1 MKKGLL
7 WSGSLLM
14 AAVMFSACSNEEK
27 EPVQISGEGDAVKTS
42 FTFSVP
48 RASVKRSTSA
58 DAQADG
64 SFKGLTILGLY
75 PFTHLTDDYV
85 AESSTA
91 TGAVQLLGQ
100 KLGTSEGNAT
110 KTFTDVALP
119 TGDIA
124 FLFYGQEDVA
134 AGKVALSQ
142 STGAVYTPA
151 DITFSLNNILADATN
166 DDAFKT
172 LFEAIEGLNTV
183 LDAQIDAASDPLK
196 AELTALKT
204 DWHKFTSASNA
215 NLGLAFTFLTD
226 AVAALEEG
234 DAKTALSEQVTKMTN
249 ALDAGYPYGLPE
261 GTFALKEGAV
271 RLSGDEATGLDNII
285 AAAKARYMKPAALTY
300 YVNAYPVDYS
310 NTNAAALQWDKTAG
324 TINAVGSGI
333 SAARTQISP
342 STTKIALN
350 KTINYGV
357 GRLDVAPV
365 FIAAGGVMETAND
378 PDGKMTPV
386 SVNNN
391 SFELTGV
398 LVGNLPTKLNWELN
412 PVQDEEFGA
421 TVFDAEVEKSAVS
434 VFPQA
439 ASATYDKCSYIILPA
454 TTGLKALSKNATIA
468 LQFKNNGAQFYGKDG
483 IVPAGGTFY
492 IAGQLSQNGSSDVTE
507 DAIKK
512 DFYTTAKLRI
522 ITLKNATNTVPDI
535 VNPTLELSMYVDLEW
550 QEGVIFDQELGN

>member
-58 DAQADG
+58 NAQADG

-91 TGAVQLLGQ
+91 TGSVQLAAQTLGA
-100 KLGTSEGNAT
+100 TEGNAT

-124 FLFYGQEDVA
+124 FLFYGQDVTNTNS
-134 AGKVALSQ
+134 ALSKG
-142 STGAVYTPA
+142 TADVYTPA
-151 DITFSLNNILADATN
+151 DITFSLDNILADATN
-166 DDAFKT
+166 DAAFKT

-183 LDAQIDAASDPLK
+183 LDAQIEAAADPLK
-196 AELTALKT
+196 IELTALKT

-234 DAKTALSEQVTKMTN
+234 DAKTALSEQVTRMTN

-271 RLSGDEATGLDNII
+271 RLSGDEVTGLDNII

-324 TINAVGSGI
+324 TINATGSGI

-342 STTKIALN
+342 ATTKIALN

-365 FIAAGGVMETAND
+365 FIAAGGVMKGAND
-378 PDGKMTPV
+378 PEGNETTV
-386 SVNNN
+386 SVNSN

-412 PVQDEEFGA
+412 PVQNEEFGA
-421 TVFDAEVEKSAVS
+421 TVFDDEVEKSSVS
-434 VFPQA
+434 VF
-439 ASATYDKCSYIILPA
+439 ATKETAVYEKCSYVILPA

-522 ITLKNATNTVPDI
+522 VTLKNATNTVPDI

>member
-75 PFTHLTDDYV
+75 PFTNLTDDYV

-134 AGKVALSQ
+134 TTSNVALSQ

-166 DDAFKT
+166 DAAFKT

-183 LDAQIDAASDPLK
+183 LEAQIDAASDPLK

-204 DWHKFTSASNA
+204 DWHKFTSASNT

-234 DAKTALSEQVTKMTN
+234 DAKTALSEQVTKMTE
-249 ALDAGYPYGLPE
+249 ALAADYPYGLPE
-261 GTFALKEGAV
+261 GTFALKEGEV

-285 AAAKARYMKPAALTY
+285 ATAKARYMKPAALTY

-310 NTNAAALQWDKTAG
+310 STNAAALQWDKTAG
-324 TINAVGSGI
+324 TINAAGSGI

-342 STTKIALN
+342 ATTKIALN

-365 FIAAGGVMETAND
+365 FIATGGVMETAND

-398 LVGNLPTKLNWELN
+398 LVGNLPTTLDWELN
-412 PVQDEEFGA
+412 PSGEFGA
-421 TVFDAEVEKSAVS
+421 TVFDTEVEKSAVS
-434 VFPQA
+434 VFANA

-454 TTGLKALSKNATIA
+454 TTGLKALSKNVTIA

-483 IVPAGGTFY
+483 IIPAGGTFY
-492 IAGQLSQNGSSDVTE
+492 IAGQLSQNGAAAVE
-507 DAIKK
+507 KDAIEK

-522 ITLKNATNTVPDI
+522 VTLKNATNTVPDI

>member
-75 PFTHLTDDYV
+75 PFTNLTDDYV

-166 DDAFKT
+166 DAAFKT

-204 DWHKFTSASNA
+204 DWHKFTSASNT

-234 DAKTALSEQVTKMTN
+234 DAKTALSEQVTKMTE
-249 ALDAGYPYGLPE
+249 ALAADYPYGLPE
-261 GTFALKEGAV
+261 GTFALKEGEV

-285 AAAKARYMKPAALTY
+285 ATAKARYMKPAALTY

-310 NTNAAALQWDKTAG
+310 STNAAALQWDKIAG
-324 TINAVGSGI
+324 TINATGSGI
-333 SAARTQISP
+333 SADRTQISP
-342 STTKIALN
+342 ATTKIALN

-365 FIAAGGVMETAND
+365 FIATGGVMETAND

-398 LVGNLPTKLNWELN
+398 LVGNLPTTLDWELN
-412 PVQDEEFGA
+412 PSGEFGA
-421 TVFDAEVEKSAVS
+421 TVFDTEVEKSAVS
-434 VFPQA
+434 VFASA

-454 TTGLKALSKNATIA
+454 TTGLKALSKNVTIA

-483 IVPAGGTFY
+483 IIPAGGTFY
-492 IAGQLSQNGSSDVTE
+492 IAGQLSQNGAAAVE
-507 DAIKK
+507 KDAIEK

-522 ITLKNATNTVPDI
+522 VTLKNATNTVPDI

>member
-48 RASVKRSTSA
+48 RASVKRSSSA

-91 TGAVQLLGQ
+91 TGSVQLAGQTLGA
-100 KLGTSEGNAT
+100 TEGNAT

-119 TGDIA
+119 IGDIA
-124 FLFYGQEDVA
+124 FLFYGQDVTNTNS
-134 AGKVALSQ
+134 ALSKG
-142 STGAVYTPA
+142 TADVYTPA

-166 DDAFKT
+166 DAAFKT

-183 LDAQIDAASDPLK
+183 LDAQIDAAADPLK
-196 AELTALKT
+196 IELTALKT

-249 ALDAGYPYGLPE
+249 ALDASYPYGLPE

-271 RLSGDEATGLDNII
+271 RLSGDEVTGLDNII

-324 TINAVGSGI
+324 TINATGSGI

-365 FIAAGGVMETAND
+365 FIAAGGVMKGAND
-378 PDGKMTPV
+378 PEGNETTV
-386 SVNNN
+386 SVNSN

-421 TVFDAEVEKSAVS
+421 TVFDDEVEKSAVS
-434 VFPQA
+434 VF
-439 ASATYDKCSYIILPA
+439 ATKETAVYEKCSYVILPA

-522 ITLKNATNTVPDI
+522 VTLKNATNTVPDI

>member
-48 RASVKRSTSA
+48 RASVKRSASA
-58 DAQADG
+58 NAQADG

-91 TGAVQLLGQ
+91 TGSVQLAAQTLGA
-100 KLGTSEGNAT
+100 TEGNAT

-124 FLFYGQEDVA
+124 FLFYGQDVTNTNS
-134 AGKVALSQ
+134 ALSKG
-142 STGAVYTPA
+142 TADVYTPA

-166 DDAFKT
+166 DAAFKT

-183 LDAQIDAASDPLK
+183 LDAQIDVAADPLK
-196 AELTALKT
+196 IELTALKT

-271 RLSGDEATGLDNII
+271 RLSGDEVTGLDNII

-324 TINAVGSGI
+324 TINAAGSGI
-333 SAARTQISP
+333 NAARTQISP

-365 FIAAGGVMETAND
+365 FIAAGGVMKGAND
-378 PDGKMTPV
+378 PEGKETTV

-421 TVFDAEVEKSAVS
+421 TVFDDEVEKSPVS
-434 VFPQA
+434 VF
-439 ASATYDKCSYIILPA
+439 ATKETAVYEKCSYVILPA

-522 ITLKNATNTVPDI
+522 VTLKNATNTVPDI

>member
-14 AAVMFSACSNEEK
+14 TAVMFSACSNEDK
-27 EPVQISGEGDAVKTS
+27 EPAQISGEGDAVKTS

-58 DAQADG
+58 NAQADG

-91 TGAVQLLGQ
+91 TGAVQLIGQ
-100 KLGTSEGNAT
+100 NLGTTEGNAT

-142 STGAVYTPA
+142 SAGAVYTPA

-166 DDAFKT
+166 DVAFKT

-183 LDAQIDAASDPLK
+183 LDAQIGAAADPLK
-196 AELTALKT
+196 VELTALKT

-234 DAKTALSEQVTKMTN
+234 AAKTALSEQVTQMTS
-249 ALDAGYPYGLPE
+249 ALEAGYPYGLPE
-261 GTFALKEGAV
+261 GTFVLKEGEV
-271 RLSGDEATGLDNII
+271 RLSGDEVTGLDNII

-300 YVNAYPVDYS
+300 YANAYPVDYS
-310 NTNAAALQWDKTAG
+310 NTNAASLQWDKTAG
-324 TINAVGSGI
+324 TINAAGSGI
-333 SAARTQISP
+333 NAARTQISP
-342 STTKIALN
+342 ATTKIALN

-378 PDGKMTPV
+378 PDGNMTPV

-398 LVGNLPTKLNWELN
+398 LVGNLPTKLDWELN
-412 PVQDEEFGA
+412 PSGEFGA
-421 TVFDAEVEKSAVS
+421 TVFDTEVEKSAVS
-434 VFPQA
+434 VFANA

-454 TTGLKALSKNATIA
+454 TTGLKALGKNATIA
-468 LQFKNNGAQFYGKDG
+468 LQFKNKGAQFYGKDG

-492 IAGQLSQNGSSDVTE
+492 IAGQLSQNGTSDVME

-522 ITLKNATNTVPDI
+522 VTLKNATNTVPDI

>member
-14 AAVMFSACSNEEK
+14 TAVMFSACSNEDK
-27 EPVQISGEGDAVKTS
+27 EPAQISGEGDAVKTS

-58 DAQADG
+58 NAQADG

-91 TGAVQLLGQ
+91 TGAVQLIGQ
-100 KLGTSEGNAT
+100 NLGTTEGNAT

-142 STGAVYTPA
+142 SAGAVYTPA

-166 DDAFKT
+166 DVAFKT

-183 LDAQIDAASDPLK
+183 LDAQIGVAADPLK
-196 AELTALKT
+196 VELTALKT

-234 DAKTALSEQVTKMTN
+234 AAKTALSEQVTQMTS
-249 ALDAGYPYGLPE
+249 ALEAGYPYGLPE
-261 GTFALKEGAV
+261 GTFALKEGEV
-271 RLSGDEATGLDNII
+271 RLSGDEVTGLDNII

-300 YVNAYPVDYS
+300 YANAYPVDYS
-310 NTNAAALQWDKTAG
+310 NTNAASLQWDKTAG
-324 TINAVGSGI
+324 TINAAGSGI
-333 SAARTQISP
+333 NAARTQISP
-342 STTKIALN
+342 ATTKIALN

-378 PDGKMTPV
+378 PDGNMTPV

-398 LVGNLPTKLNWELN
+398 LVGNLPTKLDWELN
-412 PVQDEEFGA
+412 PSGEFGA
-421 TVFDAEVEKSAVS
+421 TVFDTEVEKSAVS
-434 VFPQA
+434 VFPNA

-454 TTGLKALSKNATIA
+454 TTGLKALGKNATIA
-468 LQFKNNGAQFYGKDG
+468 LQFKNKGAQFYGKDG

-492 IAGQLSQNGSSDVTE
+492 IAGQLSQNGTSDVME

-522 ITLKNATNTVPDI
+522 VTLKNATNTVPDI

>member
-75 PFTHLTDDYV
+75 PFTNLTDDYV

-100 KLGTSEGNAT
+100 ELGTSEGNAT

-166 DDAFKT
+166 DAAFKT

-204 DWHKFTSASNA
+204 DWHKFTSASNT

-234 DAKTALSEQVTKMTN
+234 DAKTALSEQVTKMTE
-249 ALDAGYPYGLPE
+249 ALAADYPYGLPE
-261 GTFALKEGAV
+261 GTFALKEGEV

-285 AAAKARYMKPAALTY
+285 ATAKARYMKPAALTY

-310 NTNAAALQWDKTAG
+310 STNAAALQWDKTAG
-324 TINAVGSGI
+324 TINAAGSGI

-342 STTKIALN
+342 ATTKIALN

-365 FIAAGGVMETAND
+365 FIATGGVMETATD

-398 LVGNLPTKLNWELN
+398 LVGNLPTTLDWELN
-412 PVQDEEFGA
+412 PSGEFGA
-421 TVFDAEVEKSAVS
+421 TVFDTEVEKSAVS
-434 VFPQA
+434 VFANA

-454 TTGLKALSKNATIA
+454 TTDLKALSKNVTIA

-483 IVPAGGTFY
+483 IIPAGGTFY
-492 IAGQLSQNGSSDVTE
+492 IAGQLSQNGAAAVE
-507 DAIKK
+507 KDAIEK

-522 ITLKNATNTVPDI
+522 VTLKNATNTVPDI

>member
-91 TGAVQLLGQ
+91 TGSVQLAGQTLGA
-100 KLGTSEGNAT
+100 TEDNAT

-124 FLFYGQEDVA
+124 FLFYGQDVTNTNS
-134 AGKVALSQ
+134 ALSKG
-142 STGAVYTPA
+142 TADVYTPA
-151 DITFSLNNILADATN
+151 DITFSLDNILADATN
-166 DDAFKT
+166 DAAFKT

-183 LDAQIDAASDPLK
+183 LDAQIDAAADPLK
-196 AELTALKT
+196 IELTALKT

-234 DAKTALSEQVTKMTN
+234 DAKTALSEQVAKMTS
-249 ALDAGYPYGLPE
+249 ALVTGYPYGLPE
-261 GTFALKEGAV
+261 GTFALKEGEV

-310 NTNAAALQWDKTAG
+310 NTNAAALQWNKTAG
-324 TINAVGSGI
+324 TINAAGSGI

-365 FIAAGGVMETAND
+365 FIAAGGVMKGAND
-378 PDGKMTPV
+378 PEGNETTV
-386 SVNNN
+386 SVNSN

-412 PVQDEEFGA
+412 PVQNEEFGA
-421 TVFDAEVEKSAVS
+421 TVFDDEVEKSSVS
-434 VFPQA
+434 VF
-439 ASATYDKCSYIILPA
+439 ATKETAVYEKCSYVILPA

-522 ITLKNATNTVPDI
+522 VTLKNATNTVPDI

>member
-14 AAVMFSACSNEEK
+14 AAVMFSACSNEDK

-48 RASVKRSTSA
+48 RASVKRSASA
-58 DAQADG
+58 NAQADG

-75 PFTHLTDDYV
+75 PFTHLTADYV

-91 TGAVQLLGQ
+91 TGSVQLAAQTLGA
-100 KLGTSEGNAT
+100 TEGNAT

-124 FLFYGQEDVA
+124 FLFYGQDVTNTNS
-134 AGKVALSQ
+134 ALSKG
-142 STGAVYTPA
+142 TADVYTPA
-151 DITFSLNNILADATN
+151 DITFSLDNILADATN
-166 DDAFKT
+166 DAAFKT

-183 LDAQIDAASDPLK
+183 LDAQIDAAADPLK
-196 AELTALKT
+196 IELTALKT

-215 NLGLAFTFLTD
+215 NLGVAFTFLTD

-234 DAKTALSEQVTKMTN
+234 DAKTALGEQVTKMTD

-271 RLSGDEATGLDNII
+271 RLSGEEVTGLDNII

-324 TINAVGSGI
+324 TINAAGSGI
-333 SAARTQISP
+333 NAARTQISP

-365 FIAAGGVMETAND
+365 FIAAGGVMKGAND
-378 PDGKMTPV
+378 PEGRETTV

-412 PVQDEEFGA
+412 PVQGEDFGA
-421 TVFDAEVEKSAVS
+421 TVFDAEVEKSPVS
-434 VFPQA
+434 VF
-439 ASATYDKCSYIILPA
+439 ATKETAVYEKCSYVILPA
-454 TTGLKALSKNATIA
+454 TTGLKALDKNATIA

-492 IAGQLSQNGSSDVTE
+492 IAGQLSQNGSSDVME

-522 ITLKNATNTVPDI
+522 VTLKNATNTVPDI

>member
-14 AAVMFSACSNEEK
+14 AAVMFSACSNEDK
-27 EPVQISGEGDAVKTS
+27 EPAQISGEGDAVKTS

-91 TGAVQLLGQ
+91 TGSVQLAAQTLGA
-100 KLGTSEGNAT
+100 TEGNAT

-124 FLFYGQEDVA
+124 FLFYGQDVTNTNS
-134 AGKVALSQ
+134 ALSKG
-142 STGAVYTPA
+142 TADVYTPA
-151 DITFSLNNILADATN
+151 DITFSLDNILADATN
-166 DDAFKT
+166 DAAFKT

-183 LDAQIDAASDPLK
+183 LDAQIDVAADPLK
-196 AELTALKT
+196 IELTALKT

-226 AVAALEEG
+226 AVAVLEEG
-234 DAKTALSEQVTKMTN
+234 DAKTALGEQVTKMTD

-271 RLSGDEATGLDNII
+271 RLSGDEVTGLDNII

-324 TINAVGSGI
+324 TINAAGSGI
-333 SAARTQISP
+333 NAARTQISP

-365 FIAAGGVMETAND
+365 FIAAGGVMKGAND
-378 PDGKMTPV
+378 PEGKETTV

-421 TVFDAEVEKSAVS
+421 TVFDDEVEKSPVS
-434 VFPQA
+434 VF
-439 ASATYDKCSYIILPA
+439 ATKETAVYEKCSYVILPA

-522 ITLKNATNTVPDI
+522 VTLKNATNTVPDI

>member
-14 AAVMFSACSNEEK
+14 TAVMFSACSNEDK
-27 EPVQISGEGDAVKTS
+27 EPAQISGEGDAVKTS

-58 DAQADG
+58 NAQADG

-91 TGAVQLLGQ
+91 TGAVQLIGQ
-100 KLGTSEGNAT
+100 NLGTTEGNAT

-142 STGAVYTPA
+142 SAGAVYTPA

-166 DDAFKT
+166 DVAFKT

-183 LDAQIDAASDPLK
+183 LDAQIGAAADPLK
-196 AELTALKT
+196 VELTALKT

-234 DAKTALSEQVTKMTN
+234 AAKTALSEQVTQMTS
-249 ALDAGYPYGLPE
+249 ALEAGYPYGLPE
-261 GTFALKEGAV
+261 GTFVLKEGEV
-271 RLSGDEATGLDNII
+271 RLSGDEVTGLDNII

-300 YVNAYPVDYS
+300 YANAYPVDYS
-310 NTNAAALQWDKTAG
+310 NTNAASLQWDKTAG
-324 TINAVGSGI
+324 TINAAGSGI
-333 SAARTQISP
+333 NAARTQISP
-342 STTKIALN
+342 ATTKIALN

-378 PDGKMTPV
+378 PDGNMTLV

-398 LVGNLPTKLNWELN
+398 LVGNLPTKLDWELN
-412 PVQDEEFGA
+412 PSGEFGA
-421 TVFDAEVEKSAVS
+421 TVFDTEVEKSAVS
-434 VFPQA
+434 VFANA

-454 TTGLKALSKNATIA
+454 TTGLKALGKNATIA
-468 LQFKNNGAQFYGKDG
+468 LQFKNKGAQFYGKDG

-492 IAGQLSQNGSSDVTE
+492 IAGQLSQNGTSDVME

-522 ITLKNATNTVPDI
+522 VTLKNATNTVPDI

>member
-14 AAVMFSACSNEEK
+14 TAVMFSACSNEDK
-27 EPVQISGEGDAVKTS
+27 EPAQISGEGDAVKTS

-91 TGAVQLLGQ
+91 TGAVQLIGQ
-100 KLGTSEGNAT
+100 NLGTTEGNAT
-110 KTFTDVALP
+110 KTFMDVALP

-142 STGAVYTPA
+142 SAGAVYTPA

-166 DDAFKT
+166 DVAFKT

-183 LDAQIDAASDPLK
+183 LDAQIGAAADPLK
-196 AELTALKT
+196 VELTALKT

-234 DAKTALSEQVTKMTN
+234 AAKTALSEQVTQMTS
-249 ALDAGYPYGLPE
+249 ALEAGYPYGLPE
-261 GTFALKEGAV
+261 GTFVLKEGEV
-271 RLSGDEATGLDNII
+271 RLSGDEVTGLDNII

-300 YVNAYPVDYS
+300 YANAYPVDYS
-310 NTNAAALQWDKTAG
+310 NTNAASLQWDKTAG
-324 TINAVGSGI
+324 TINAAGSGI
-333 SAARTQISP
+333 NAARTQISP
-342 STTKIALN
+342 ATTKIALN

-378 PDGKMTPV
+378 PDGNMTPV

-398 LVGNLPTKLNWELN
+398 LVGNLPTKLDWELN
-412 PVQDEEFGA
+412 PSGEFGA
-421 TVFDAEVEKSAVS
+421 TVFDTEVEKSAVS
-434 VFPQA
+434 VFANA

-454 TTGLKALSKNATIA
+454 TTGLKALGKNATIA
-468 LQFKNNGAQFYGKDG
+468 LQFKNKGAQFYGKDG

-492 IAGQLSQNGSSDVTE
+492 IAGQLSQNGTSDVME

-522 ITLKNATNTVPDI
+522 VTLKNATNTVPDI

>member
-14 AAVMFSACSNEEK
+14 TAVMFSACSNEDK
-27 EPVQISGEGDAVKTS
+27 EPAQISGEGDAVKTS

-91 TGAVQLLGQ
+91 TGAVQLIGQ
-100 KLGTSEGNAT
+100 NLGTTEGNAT

-142 STGAVYTPA
+142 SAGAVYTPA

-166 DDAFKT
+166 DVAFKT

-183 LDAQIDAASDPLK
+183 LDAQIGAAADPLK
-196 AELTALKT
+196 VELTALKT

-234 DAKTALSEQVTKMTN
+234 AAKTALSEQVTQMTS
-249 ALDAGYPYGLPE
+249 ALEAGYPYGLPE
-261 GTFALKEGAV
+261 GTFVLKEGEV
-271 RLSGDEATGLDNII
+271 RLSGDEVTGLDNII

-300 YVNAYPVDYS
+300 YANAYPVDYS
-310 NTNAAALQWDKTAG
+310 NTNAASLQWDKTAG
-324 TINAVGSGI
+324 TINAAGSGI
-333 SAARTQISP
+333 NAARTQISP
-342 STTKIALN
+342 ATTKIALN

-378 PDGKMTPV
+378 PDGNMTPV

-398 LVGNLPTKLNWELN
+398 LVGNLPTKLDWELN
-412 PVQDEEFGA
+412 PSGEFGA
-421 TVFDAEVEKSAVS
+421 TVFDTEVEKSAVS
-434 VFPQA
+434 VFANA

-454 TTGLKALSKNATIA
+454 TTGLKALGKNATIA
-468 LQFKNNGAQFYGKDG
+468 LQFKNKGAQFYGKDG

-492 IAGQLSQNGSSDVTE
+492 IAGQLSQNGTSDVME

-522 ITLKNATNTVPDI
+522 VTLKNATNTVPDI

>member
-75 PFTHLTDDYV
+75 PFTNLTDDYV

-166 DDAFKT
+166 DAAFKT

-196 AELTALKT
+196 VELTALKT
-204 DWHKFTSASNA
+204 DWHKFTSASNT

-234 DAKTALSEQVTKMTN
+234 DAKTALSEQVTKMTE
-249 ALDAGYPYGLPE
+249 ALAADYPYGLPE
-261 GTFALKEGAV
+261 GTFALKEGEV

-285 AAAKARYMKPAALTY
+285 ATAKARYMKPAALTY

-310 NTNAAALQWDKTAG
+310 STNAAALQWDKTAG
-324 TINAVGSGI
+324 TINATGSGI

-342 STTKIALN
+342 ATTKIALN
-350 KTINYGV
+350 KTINNGV

-365 FIAAGGVMETAND
+365 FIATGGVMETAND

-398 LVGNLPTKLNWELN
+398 LVGNLPTTLDWELN
-412 PVQDEEFGA
+412 PSGEFGA
-421 TVFDAEVEKSAVS
+421 TVFDTEVEKSAVS
-434 VFPQA
+434 VFASA

-454 TTGLKALSKNATIA
+454 TTGLKALSKNVTIA

-483 IVPAGGTFY
+483 IIPAGGTFY
-492 IAGQLSQNGSSDVTE
+492 IAGLLSQNGAAAVE
-507 DAIKK
+507 KDAIEK

-522 ITLKNATNTVPDI
+522 VTLKNATNTVPDI

>member
-48 RASVKRSTSA
+48 RASVKRSASVN
-58 DAQADG
+58 AQADG

-91 TGAVQLLGQ
+91 TGSVQLAAQTLGA
-100 KLGTSEGNAT
+100 TEGNAT

-124 FLFYGQEDVA
+124 FLFYGQDVTNTNS
-134 AGKVALSQ
+134 ALSKG
-142 STGAVYTPA
+142 TADVYTPA

-166 DDAFKT
+166 DAAFKT

-183 LDAQIDAASDPLK
+183 LDAQIDVAADPLK
-196 AELTALKT
+196 IELTALKT

-234 DAKTALSEQVTKMTN
+234 DAKIALSEQVTKMTN

-261 GTFALKEGAV
+261 GTFVLKEGAV
-271 RLSGDEATGLDNII
+271 RLSGDEVTGLDNII

-324 TINAVGSGI
+324 TINAAGSGI
-333 SAARTQISP
+333 NAARTQISP

-365 FIAAGGVMETAND
+365 FIAAGGVMKGAND
-378 PDGKMTPV
+378 PEGKETTV

-421 TVFDAEVEKSAVS
+421 TVFDDEVEKSPVS
-434 VFPQA
+434 VF
-439 ASATYDKCSYIILPA
+439 ATKETAVYEKCSYVILPA

-522 ITLKNATNTVPDI
+522 VTLKNATNTVPDI

>member
-14 AAVMFSACSNEEK
+14 TAVMFSACSNEDK
-27 EPVQISGEGDAVKTS
+27 EPAQISGEGDAVKTS

-58 DAQADG
+58 NAQADG

-91 TGAVQLLGQ
+91 TGAVQLIGQ
-100 KLGTSEGNAT
+100 NLGTTEGNAT

-142 STGAVYTPA
+142 SAGAVYTPA

-166 DDAFKT
+166 DVAFKT

-183 LDAQIDAASDPLK
+183 LDAQIGAAADPLK
-196 AELTALKT
+196 VELTALKT

-234 DAKTALSEQVTKMTN
+234 AAKTALSEQVTQMTS
-249 ALDAGYPYGLPE
+249 ALEAGYPYGLPE
-261 GTFALKEGAV
+261 GTFVLKEGEV
-271 RLSGDEATGLDNII
+271 RLSGDEVTGLDNII

-300 YVNAYPVDYS
+300 YANAYPVDYS
-310 NTNAAALQWDKTAG
+310 NTNAASLQWDKTAG
-324 TINAVGSGI
+324 TINAAGSGI
-333 SAARTQISP
+333 NAARTQISP

-378 PDGKMTPV
+378 PDGNMTPV

-398 LVGNLPTKLNWELN
+398 LVGNLPTKLDWELN
-412 PVQDEEFGA
+412 PSGEFGA
-421 TVFDAEVEKSAVS
+421 TVFDTEVEKSAVS
-434 VFPQA
+434 VFPNA

-454 TTGLKALSKNATIA
+454 TTGLKALGKNATIA
-468 LQFKNNGAQFYGKDG
+468 LQFKNKGAQFYGKDG

-492 IAGQLSQNGSSDVTE
+492 IAGQLSQNGTSDVME

-522 ITLKNATNTVPDI
+522 VTLKNATNTVPDI

>member
-14 AAVMFSACSNEEK
+14 TAVMFSACSNEDK
-27 EPVQISGEGDAVKTS
+27 EPAQISGEGDAVKTS

-58 DAQADG
+58 NAQADG

-91 TGAVQLLGQ
+91 TGAVQLIGQ
-100 KLGTSEGNAT
+100 NLGTTEGNAT

-142 STGAVYTPA
+142 SAGAVYTPA

-166 DDAFKT
+166 DVAFKT

-183 LDAQIDAASDPLK
+183 LDAQIGAAADPLK
-196 AELTALKT
+196 VELTALKT

-234 DAKTALSEQVTKMTN
+234 AAKTALSEQVTQMTS
-249 ALDAGYPYGLPE
+249 ALEAGYPYGLPE
-261 GTFALKEGAV
+261 GTFVLKEGEV
-271 RLSGDEATGLDNII
+271 RLSGDDVTGLDNII

-300 YVNAYPVDYS
+300 YANAYPVDYS
-310 NTNAAALQWDKTAG
+310 NTNAASLQWDKTAG
-324 TINAVGSGI
+324 TINAAGSGI
-333 SAARTQISP
+333 NAARTQISP
-342 STTKIALN
+342 ATTKIALN

-378 PDGKMTPV
+378 PDGNMTPV

-398 LVGNLPTKLNWELN
+398 LVGNLPTKLDWELN
-412 PVQDEEFGA
+412 PSGEFGA
-421 TVFDAEVEKSAVS
+421 TVFDTEVEKSAVS
-434 VFPQA
+434 VFANA

-454 TTGLKALSKNATIA
+454 TTGLKALGKNATIA
-468 LQFKNNGAQFYGKDG
+468 LQFKNKGAQFYGKDG

-492 IAGQLSQNGSSDVTE
+492 IAGQLSQNGTSDVME

-522 ITLKNATNTVPDI
+522 VTLKNATNTVPDI

>member
-75 PFTHLTDDYV
+75 PFTNLTDDYV

-166 DDAFKT
+166 DAAFKT
-172 LFEAIEGLNTV
+172 LFGAIEGLNTV

-196 AELTALKT
+196 AELMALKT
-204 DWHKFTSASNA
+204 DWHKFTSASNT

-234 DAKTALSEQVTKMTN
+234 DVKTALSEQVTKMTG
-249 ALDAGYPYGLPE
+249 ALAADYPYGLPE
-261 GTFALKEGAV
+261 GTFALKEGEV

-285 AAAKARYMKPAALTY
+285 ATAKARYMKPAALTY

-324 TINAVGSGI
+324 TINAAGSGI
-333 SAARTQISP
+333 SADRTQISP
-342 STTKIALN
+342 ATTKIALN

-365 FIAAGGVMETAND
+365 FIATGGVMETAND

-398 LVGNLPTKLNWELN
+398 LVGNLPTTLDWELN
-412 PVQDEEFGA
+412 PSGKFGA
-421 TVFDAEVEKSAVS
+421 TVFDTEVEKSAVS
-434 VFPQA
+434 VFANA

-454 TTGLKALSKNATIA
+454 TTGLKALSKNVTIA

-483 IVPAGGTFY
+483 IIPAGGTFY
-492 IAGQLSQNGSSDVTE
+492 IAGQLSQNGAAAVE
-507 DAIKK
+507 KDAIEK

-522 ITLKNATNTVPDI
+522 VTLKNATNTVPDI

>member
-14 AAVMFSACSNEEK
+14 TAVMFSACSNEDK
-27 EPVQISGEGDAVKTS
+27 EPAQISGEGDAVKTS

-58 DAQADG
+58 NAQADG

-75 PFTHLTDDYV
+75 PFTHLTGDYV

-91 TGAVQLLGQ
+91 TGAVQLIGQ
-100 KLGTSEGNAT
+100 NLGTTEGNAT

-142 STGAVYTPA
+142 SAGAVYTPA

-166 DDAFKT
+166 DVAFKT

-183 LDAQIDAASDPLK
+183 LDAQIGAAADPLK
-196 AELTALKT
+196 VELTALKT

-234 DAKTALSEQVTKMTN
+234 DAKTALSEQVTQMTS
-249 ALDAGYPYGLPE
+249 ALEAGYPYGLPE
-261 GTFALKEGAV
+261 GTFVLKEGKV
-271 RLSGDEATGLDNII
+271 RLSGDEVTGLDNII

-300 YVNAYPVDYS
+300 YANAYPVDYS
-310 NTNAAALQWDKTAG
+310 NTNAASLQWDKTAG
-324 TINAVGSGI
+324 TINAAGSGI
-333 SAARTQISP
+333 NAARTQISP

-378 PDGKMTPV
+378 PDGNMTPV

-398 LVGNLPTKLNWELN
+398 LVGNLPTTLDWELN
-412 PVQDEEFGA
+412 PSGEFGA
-421 TVFDAEVEKSAVS
+421 TVFDTEVEKSAVS
-434 VFPQA
+434 VFANA

-454 TTGLKALSKNATIA
+454 TTGLKALGKNATIA
-468 LQFKNNGAQFYGKDG
+468 LQFKNKGAQFYGKDG

-492 IAGQLSQNGSSDVTE
+492 IAGQLSQNGTSDVME

-522 ITLKNATNTVPDI
+522 VTLKNATNTVPDI

>member
-14 AAVMFSACSNEEK
+14 TAVMFSACSNEDK
-27 EPVQISGEGDAVKTS
+27 EPAQISGEGDAVKTS

-58 DAQADG
+58 NAQADG

-91 TGAVQLLGQ
+91 TGAVQLIGQ
-100 KLGTSEGNAT
+100 NLGTTEGNAT

-142 STGAVYTPA
+142 SAGAVYTPA

-166 DDAFKT
+166 DFAFKT

-183 LDAQIDAASDPLK
+183 LDAQIGAAADPLK
-196 AELTALKT
+196 VELTALKT

-234 DAKTALSEQVTKMTN
+234 AAKTALSEQVTQMTS
-249 ALDAGYPYGLPE
+249 ALEAGYPYGLPE
-261 GTFALKEGAV
+261 GTFVLKEGEV
-271 RLSGDEATGLDNII
+271 RLSGDEVTGLDNII

-300 YVNAYPVDYS
+300 YANAYPVDYS
-310 NTNAAALQWDKTAG
+310 NTNAASLQWDKTAG
-324 TINAVGSGI
+324 TINAAGSGI
-333 SAARTQISP
+333 NAARTQISP

-378 PDGKMTPV
+378 PDGNMTPV

-398 LVGNLPTKLNWELN
+398 LVGNLPTKLDWELN
-412 PVQDEEFGA
+412 PSGEFGA
-421 TVFDAEVEKSAVS
+421 TVFDTEVEKSAVS
-434 VFPQA
+434 VFPNA

-454 TTGLKALSKNATIA
+454 TTGLKALGKNATIA
-468 LQFKNNGAQFYGKDG
+468 LQFKNKGAQFYGKDG

-492 IAGQLSQNGSSDVTE
+492 IAGQLSQNGTSDVME

-522 ITLKNATNTVPDI
+522 VTLKNATNTVPDI

>member
-58 DAQADG
+58 HAQADG

-91 TGAVQLLGQ
+91 TGSVQLAGQTLGA
-100 KLGTSEGNAT
+100 TEGNAT

-124 FLFYGQEDVA
+124 FLFYGQDVTNTNS
-134 AGKVALSQ
+134 ALSKG
-142 STGAVYTPA
+142 TADVYTPA
-151 DITFSLNNILADATN
+151 DITFSLDNILADATN
-166 DDAFKT
+166 DAAFKT

-183 LDAQIDAASDPLK
+183 LDAQIDAAADPLK
-196 AELTALKT
+196 IELTALKT

-234 DAKTALSEQVTKMTN
+234 DAKTALSEQVAKMTN

-271 RLSGDEATGLDNII
+271 RLSGDEVTGLDNII

-324 TINAVGSGI
+324 AINATGSGI
-333 SAARTQISP
+333 SVARTQISP

-365 FIAAGGVMETAND
+365 FIAAGGVMKGAND
-378 PDGKMTPV
+378 PEGNETTV
-386 SVNNN
+386 SVNSN

-412 PVQDEEFGA
+412 PVQNEEFGA
-421 TVFDAEVEKSAVS
+421 TVFDAEVEKSSVS
-434 VFPQA
+434 VF
-439 ASATYDKCSYIILPA
+439 ATKETAVYEKCSYVILPA

-522 ITLKNATNTVPDI
+522 VTLKNATNTVPDI

>member
-48 RASVKRSTSA
+48 RASVKRSASA
-58 DAQADG
+58 NAQADG

-91 TGAVQLLGQ
+91 TGSVQLAAQTLGA
-100 KLGTSEGNAT
+100 TEGNAT

-124 FLFYGQEDVA
+124 FLFYGQDVTNTNS
-134 AGKVALSQ
+134 ALSKG
-142 STGAVYTPA
+142 TADVYTPA
-151 DITFSLNNILADATN
+151 DITFSLDNILADATN
-166 DDAFKT
+166 DAAFKT

-183 LDAQIDAASDPLK
+183 LDAQIDAAADPLK
-196 AELTALKT
+196 IELTALKT

-271 RLSGDEATGLDNII
+271 RLSGDEVTGLDNII

-324 TINAVGSGI
+324 TINATSSGI

-342 STTKIALN
+342 ATTKIALN

-365 FIAAGGVMETAND
+365 FIAAGGVMKGAND
-378 PDGKMTPV
+378 PEGNETTV
-386 SVNNN
+386 SVNSN

-421 TVFDAEVEKSAVS
+421 TVFDDEVEKSAVS
-434 VFPQA
+434 VF
-439 ASATYDKCSYIILPA
+439 ATKETAVYEKCSYVILPA

-522 ITLKNATNTVPDI
+522 VTLKNATNTVPDI

>member
-48 RASVKRSTSA
+48 RASVKRSASA
-58 DAQADG
+58 NAQADG

-91 TGAVQLLGQ
+91 TGSVQLAAQTLGA
-100 KLGTSEGNAT
+100 TEGNAT

-124 FLFYGQEDVA
+124 FLFYGQDVTNTNS
-134 AGKVALSQ
+134 ALSKG
-142 STGAVYTPA
+142 TADVYTPA
-151 DITFSLNNILADATN
+151 DITFSLDNILADATN
-166 DDAFKT
+166 DAAFKT

-183 LDAQIDAASDPLK
+183 LDAQIDAAADPLK
-196 AELTALKT
+196 IELTALKT

-271 RLSGDEATGLDNII
+271 RLSGDEVTGLDNII

-324 TINAVGSGI
+324 TINAAGSGI
-333 SAARTQISP
+333 NAARTQISP

-365 FIAAGGVMETAND
+365 FIAAGGVMKGAND
-378 PDGKMTPV
+378 PEGKETTV

-412 PVQDEEFGA
+412 PAQDEEFGA
-421 TVFDAEVEKSAVS
+421 TVFDAEVEKSPVS
-434 VFPQA
+434 VF
-439 ASATYDKCSYIILPA
+439 ATKETAVYEKCSYVILPA

-522 ITLKNATNTVPDI
+522 VTLKNATNTVPDI

>member
-48 RASVKRSTSA
+48 RASVKRSASA
-58 DAQADG
+58 NAQADG

-91 TGAVQLLGQ
+91 TGSVQLAAQTLGA
-100 KLGTSEGNAT
+100 TEGNAT

-124 FLFYGQEDVA
+124 FLFYGQDVTNTNS
-134 AGKVALSQ
+134 ALSKG
-142 STGAVYTPA
+142 TADVYTPA
-151 DITFSLNNILADATN
+151 DITFSLDNILADATN
-166 DDAFKT
+166 DAAFKT

-183 LDAQIDAASDPLK
+183 LDAQIDAAADPLK
-196 AELTALKT
+196 IELTALKT

-271 RLSGDEATGLDNII
+271 RLSGDEVTGLDNII

-324 TINAVGSGI
+324 TINAAGSGI
-333 SAARTQISP
+333 NAARTQISP

-365 FIAAGGVMETAND
+365 FIAAGGVMKGAND
-378 PDGKMTPV
+378 PEGKETTV

-421 TVFDAEVEKSAVS
+421 TVFDDEVEKSPVS
-434 VFPQA
+434 VF
-439 ASATYDKCSYIILPA
+439 ATKETAVYEKCSYVILPA

-522 ITLKNATNTVPDI
+522 VTLKNATNTVPDI

>member
-14 AAVMFSACSNEEK
+14 TAVMFSACSNEDK
-27 EPVQISGEGDAVKTS
+27 EPAQISGEGDAVKTS

-58 DAQADG
+58 NAQADG

-91 TGAVQLLGQ
+91 TGAVQLIGQ
-100 KLGTSEGNAT
+100 NLGTTEGNAT

-142 STGAVYTPA
+142 SAGAVYTPA

-166 DDAFKT
+166 DVAFKT

-183 LDAQIDAASDPLK
+183 LDAQIGAAADPLK
-196 AELTALKT
+196 VELTALKT

-234 DAKTALSEQVTKMTN
+234 DAKTALSEQVTQMTS
-249 ALDAGYPYGLPE
+249 ALEAGYPYGLPE
-261 GTFALKEGAV
+261 GTFVLKEGEV
-271 RLSGDEATGLDNII
+271 RLSGDEVTGLDNII

-300 YVNAYPVDYS
+300 YANAYPVDYS
-310 NTNAAALQWDKTAG
+310 NTNAASLQWDKTAG
-324 TINAVGSGI
+324 TINAAGSGI
-333 SAARTQISP
+333 NAARTQISP
-342 STTKIALN
+342 ATTKIALN

-378 PDGKMTPV
+378 PDGNMTPV

-398 LVGNLPTKLNWELN
+398 LVGNLPTKLDWELN
-412 PVQDEEFGA
+412 PSGEFGA
-421 TVFDAEVEKSAVS
+421 TVFDTEVEKSAVS
-434 VFPQA
+434 VFANA

-454 TTGLKALSKNATIA
+454 TTGLKALDKNATIA
-468 LQFKNNGAQFYGKDG
+468 LQFKNKGAQFYGKDG

-492 IAGQLSQNGSSDVTE
+492 IAGQLSQNGTSDVME

-522 ITLKNATNTVPDI
+522 VTLKNATNTVPDI

>member
-48 RASVKRSTSA
+48 RASVKRSASA
-58 DAQADG
+58 NAQADG

-91 TGAVQLLGQ
+91 TGSVQLAAQTLGA
-100 KLGTSEGNAT
+100 TEGNAT

-124 FLFYGQEDVA
+124 FLFYGQDVTNTNS
-134 AGKVALSQ
+134 ALSKG
-142 STGAVYTPA
+142 TADVYTPA

-166 DDAFKT
+166 DAAFKT

-183 LDAQIDAASDPLK
+183 LDAQIDVAADPLK
-196 AELTALKT
+196 IELTALKT

-271 RLSGDEATGLDNII
+271 RLSGDEVTGLDNII

-324 TINAVGSGI
+324 TINAAGSGI
-333 SAARTQISP
+333 NAARTQISP

-365 FIAAGGVMETAND
+365 FIAAGGVMKGAND
-378 PDGKMTPV
+378 PEGKETTV

-421 TVFDAEVEKSAVS
+421 TVFDDEVEKSPVS
-434 VFPQA
+434 VF
-439 ASATYDKCSYIILPA
+439 ATKETAVYEKCSYVILPA
-454 TTGLKALSKNATIA
+454 TTGLKELSKNATIA

-522 ITLKNATNTVPDI
+522 VTLKNATNTVPDI

>member
-75 PFTHLTDDYV
+75 PFTNLTDEYV

-166 DDAFKT
+166 DAAFKT

-204 DWHKFTSASNA
+204 DWHKFTSASNT

-234 DAKTALSEQVTKMTN
+234 DAKTALSEQVTKMTE
-249 ALDAGYPYGLPE
+249 ALAADYPYGLPE
-261 GTFALKEGAV
+261 GTFALKEGEV

-285 AAAKARYMKPAALTY
+285 ATAKARYMKPAALTY

-310 NTNAAALQWDKTAG
+310 STNAAALQWDKTAG
-324 TINAVGSGI
+324 IINAAGSGI

-342 STTKIALN
+342 ATTKIALN

-365 FIAAGGVMETAND
+365 FIATGGVMETAND

-398 LVGNLPTKLNWELN
+398 LVGNLPTTLDWELN
-412 PVQDEEFGA
+412 PSGEFGA
-421 TVFDAEVEKSAVS
+421 TVFDTEVEKSAVS
-434 VFPQA
+434 VFANA

-454 TTGLKALSKNATIA
+454 TTGLKVLSKNVTIA

-483 IVPAGGTFY
+483 IIPAGGTFY
-492 IAGQLSQNGSSDVTE
+492 IAGQLSQNGAAAVE
-507 DAIKK
+507 KDAIEK

-522 ITLKNATNTVPDI
+522 VTLKNATNTVPDI

>member
-75 PFTHLTDDYV
+75 PFTNLTDDYV

-134 AGKVALSQ
+134 TTSNVALSQ

-151 DITFSLNNILADATN
+151 DITFSLNNILADATH
-166 DDAFKT
+166 DAAFKT

-183 LDAQIDAASDPLK
+183 LDTQIDAASDPLK
-196 AELTALKT
+196 VELTALKT

-234 DAKTALSEQVTKMTN
+234 DAKTALSEQVTKMTG
-249 ALDAGYPYGLPE
+249 ALAADYPYGLPE
-261 GTFALKEGAV
+261 GTFALKEGEV

-285 AAAKARYMKPAALTY
+285 ATAKARYMKPAALTY

-324 TINAVGSGI
+324 TINATGSGI
-333 SAARTQISP
+333 SADRTQISP
-342 STTKIALN
+342 ATTKIALN

-365 FIAAGGVMETAND
+365 FIATGGVMETAND

-398 LVGNLPTKLNWELN
+398 LVGNLPTTLDWELN
-412 PVQDEEFGA
+412 PSGEFGA
-421 TVFDAEVEKSAVS
+421 TVFDTEVEKSAVS
-434 VFPQA
+434 VFANA

-454 TTGLKALSKNATIA
+454 TTGLKALSKNVTIA

-483 IVPAGGTFY
+483 IIPAGGTFY
-492 IAGQLSQNGSSDVTE
+492 IAGQLSQNGAAAVE
-507 DAIKK
+507 KDAIEK

-522 ITLKNATNTVPDI
+522 VTLKNATNTVPDI

>member
-14 AAVMFSACSNEEK
+14 TAVMFSACSNEDK
-27 EPVQISGEGDAVKTS
+27 EPAQISGEGDAVKTS

-58 DAQADG
+58 NAQADG

-91 TGAVQLLGQ
+91 TGAVQLIGQ
-100 KLGTSEGNAT
+100 NLGTTEGNAT

-142 STGAVYTPA
+142 SAGAVYTPA

-166 DDAFKT
+166 DVAFKT

-183 LDAQIDAASDPLK
+183 LDAQIGAAADPLK
-196 AELTALKT
+196 VELTALKT

-234 DAKTALSEQVTKMTN
+234 AAKTALSEQVTQMTS
-249 ALDAGYPYGLPE
+249 ALEAGYPYGLPE
-261 GTFALKEGAV
+261 GTFVLKEGEV
-271 RLSGDEATGLDNII
+271 RLSGDEVTGLDNII

-300 YVNAYPVDYS
+300 YANAYPVDYS
-310 NTNAAALQWDKTAG
+310 NTNAASLQWDKTAG
-324 TINAVGSGI
+324 TINAAGSGI
-333 SAARTQISP
+333 NAARTQISP
-342 STTKIALN
+342 ATTKIALN

-378 PDGKMTPV
+378 PDGNMTPV

-398 LVGNLPTKLNWELN
+398 LVGNLPTKLDWELN
-412 PVQDEEFGA
+412 PSGEFGA
-421 TVFDAEVEKSAVS
+421 TVFDTEVEKSAVS
-434 VFPQA
+434 VFANA

-454 TTGLKALSKNATIA
+454 TTGLNALGKNATIA
-468 LQFKNNGAQFYGKDG
+468 LQFKNKGAQFYGKDG

-492 IAGQLSQNGSSDVTE
+492 IAGQLSQNGTSDVME

-522 ITLKNATNTVPDI
+522 VTLKNATNTVPDI

>member
-48 RASVKRSTSA
+48 RASVKRSASA
-58 DAQADG
+58 NAQADG

-91 TGAVQLLGQ
+91 TGSVQLAAQTLGA
-100 KLGTSEGNAT
+100 TEGNAT

-124 FLFYGQEDVA
+124 FLFYGQDVTNTNS
-134 AGKVALSQ
+134 ALSKG
-142 STGAVYTPA
+142 TADVYTPA

-166 DDAFKT
+166 DAAFKT

-183 LDAQIDAASDPLK
+183 LDAQIDVAADPLK
-196 AELTALKT
+196 IELTALKT

-234 DAKTALSEQVTKMTN
+234 DAKTALGEQVTKMTD

-271 RLSGDEATGLDNII
+271 RLSGDEVTGLDNII

-324 TINAVGSGI
+324 TINAAGSGI
-333 SAARTQISP
+333 NAARTQISP

-365 FIAAGGVMETAND
+365 FIAAGGVMKGAND
-378 PDGKMTPV
+378 PEGKETTV

-421 TVFDAEVEKSAVS
+421 TVFDDEVEKSPVS
-434 VFPQA
+434 VF
-439 ASATYDKCSYIILPA
+439 ATKETAVYEKCSYVILPA

-522 ITLKNATNTVPDI
+522 VTLKNATNTVPDI

>member
-14 AAVMFSACSNEEK
+14 TAVMFSACSNEDK
-27 EPVQISGEGDAVKTS
+27 EPAQISGEGDAVKTS

-58 DAQADG
+58 NAQADG

-91 TGAVQLLGQ
+91 TGAVQLIGQ
-100 KLGTSEGNAT
+100 NLGTIEGNAT

-142 STGAVYTPA
+142 SAGAVYTPA

-166 DDAFKT
+166 DVAFKT

-183 LDAQIDAASDPLK
+183 LDAQIGAAADPLK
-196 AELTALKT
+196 VELTALKT

-234 DAKTALSEQVTKMTN
+234 AAKTALSEQVTQMTS
-249 ALDAGYPYGLPE
+249 ALEAGYPYGLPE
-261 GTFALKEGAV
+261 GTFVLKEGEV
-271 RLSGDEATGLDNII
+271 RLSGDEVTGLDNII

-300 YVNAYPVDYS
+300 YANAYPVDYS
-310 NTNAAALQWDKTAG
+310 NTNAASLQWDKTAG
-324 TINAVGSGI
+324 TINAAGSGI
-333 SAARTQISP
+333 NAARTQISP
-342 STTKIALN
+342 ATTKIALN

-378 PDGKMTPV
+378 PDSNMTPV

-398 LVGNLPTKLNWELN
+398 LVGNLPTKLDWELN
-412 PVQDEEFGA
+412 PSGEFGA
-421 TVFDAEVEKSAVS
+421 TVFDTEVEKSAVS
-434 VFPQA
+434 VFANA

-454 TTGLKALSKNATIA
+454 TTGLKALGKNATIA
-468 LQFKNNGAQFYGKDG
+468 LQFKNKGAQFYGKDG

-492 IAGQLSQNGSSDVTE
+492 IAGQLSQNGTSDVME

-522 ITLKNATNTVPDI
+522 VTLKNATNTVPDI

>member
-14 AAVMFSACSNEEK
+14 AAVMFSACSNEDK
-27 EPVQISGEGDAVKTS
+27 EPAQISGEGDAVKTS

-91 TGAVQLLGQ
+91 TGSVQLAAQTLGA
-100 KLGTSEGNAT
+100 TEGNAT

-124 FLFYGQEDVA
+124 FLFYGQDVTNTNS
-134 AGKVALSQ
+134 ALSKG
-142 STGAVYTPA
+142 TADVYTPA
-151 DITFSLNNILADATN
+151 DITFSLDNILADATN
-166 DDAFKT
+166 DAAFKT

-183 LDAQIDAASDPLK
+183 LDAQIDAAADPLK
-196 AELTALKT
+196 IELTALKT

-215 NLGLAFTFLTD
+215 NLGVAFTFLTD
-226 AVAALEEG
+226 AVSALEEG
-234 DAKTALSEQVTKMTN
+234 DAKTALGEQVTKMTD

-271 RLSGDEATGLDNII
+271 RLSGDEVTGLDNII

-324 TINAVGSGI
+324 TINAAGSGI
-333 SAARTQISP
+333 NAARTQISP

-365 FIAAGGVMETAND
+365 FIAAGGVMKGAND
-378 PDGKMTPV
+378 PEGNETTV
-386 SVNNN
+386 SVNSN

-412 PVQDEEFGA
+412 PAQDEEFGA
-421 TVFDAEVEKSAVS
+421 TVFDAEVEKSPVS
-434 VFPQA
+434 VF
-439 ASATYDKCSYIILPA
+439 ATKETAVYEKCSYVILPA

-522 ITLKNATNTVPDI
+522 VTLKNATNTVPDI

-550 QEGVIFDQELGN
+550 QEGVVFDQELGN

>member
-14 AAVMFSACSNEEK
+14 TAVMFSACSNEDK
-27 EPVQISGEGDAVKTS
+27 EPAQISGEGDAVKTS

-91 TGAVQLLGQ
+91 TGAVQLIGQ
-100 KLGTSEGNAT
+100 NLGTTEGNAT

-142 STGAVYTPA
+142 RAGAVYTPA

-166 DDAFKT
+166 DVAFKT

-183 LDAQIDAASDPLK
+183 LDAQIGAAADPLK
-196 AELTALKT
+196 VELTALKT

-234 DAKTALSEQVTKMTN
+234 AAKTALSEQVTQMTS
-249 ALDAGYPYGLPE
+249 ALEAGYPYGLPE
-261 GTFALKEGAV
+261 GTFVLKEGEV
-271 RLSGDEATGLDNII
+271 RLSGDEVTGLDNII

-300 YVNAYPVDYS
+300 YANAYPVDYS
-310 NTNAAALQWDKTAG
+310 NTNAASLQWDKTAG
-324 TINAVGSGI
+324 TINAAGSGI
-333 SAARTQISP
+333 NAARTQISP
-342 STTKIALN
+342 ATTKIALN

-378 PDGKMTPV
+378 PDGTMTPV

-398 LVGNLPTKLNWELN
+398 LVGNLPTKLDWELN
-412 PVQDEEFGA
+412 PSGEFGA
-421 TVFDAEVEKSAVS
+421 TVFDTEVEKSAVS
-434 VFPQA
+434 VFANA

-454 TTGLKALSKNATIA
+454 TTGLKALGKNATIA
-468 LQFKNNGAQFYGKDG
+468 LQFKNKGAQFYGKDG

-492 IAGQLSQNGSSDVTE
+492 IAGQLSQNGTSDVME

-522 ITLKNATNTVPDI
+522 VTLKNATNTVPDI

>member
-91 TGAVQLLGQ
+91 TGSVQLAAQTLGA
-100 KLGTSEGNAT
+100 TEGNAT

-124 FLFYGQEDVA
+124 FLFYGQDVTNTNS
-134 AGKVALSQ
+134 ALSKG
-142 STGAVYTPA
+142 TADVYTPA

-166 DDAFKT
+166 DAAFKT

-183 LDAQIDAASDPLK
+183 LDAQIDVAADPLK
-196 AELTALKT
+196 IELTALKT

-215 NLGLAFTFLTD
+215 NLGVAFTFLTD

-234 DAKTALSEQVTKMTN
+234 DAKTALGEQVTKMTD

-271 RLSGDEATGLDNII
+271 RLSGDEVTGLDNII

-310 NTNAAALQWDKTAG
+310 NTNAAALQWNKTAG
-324 TINAVGSGI
+324 TINAAGSGI

-365 FIAAGGVMETAND
+365 FIAAGGVMKGAND
-378 PDGKMTPV
+378 PEGNETTV
-386 SVNNN
+386 SVNSN

-412 PVQDEEFGA
+412 PVQNEEFGA
-421 TVFDAEVEKSAVS
+421 TVFDDEVEKSSVS
-434 VFPQA
+434 VF
-439 ASATYDKCSYIILPA
+439 ATKETAVYEKCSYVILPA

-522 ITLKNATNTVPDI
+522 VTLKNATNTVPDI

>member
-14 AAVMFSACSNEEK
+14 TAVMFSACSNEDK
-27 EPVQISGEGDAVKTS
+27 EPAQISGEGDAVKTS

-75 PFTHLTDDYV
+75 PFTHLTGDYV

-91 TGAVQLLGQ
+91 TGAVQLIGQ
-100 KLGTSEGNAT
+100 NLGTTEGNAT

-142 STGAVYTPA
+142 SAGAVYTPA

-166 DDAFKT
+166 DVAFKT

-183 LDAQIDAASDPLK
+183 LDEQIGAAADPLK
-196 AELTALKT
+196 VELTALKT

-234 DAKTALSEQVTKMTN
+234 AAKTALSEQVTQMTS
-249 ALDAGYPYGLPE
+249 ALVAGYPYGLPE
-261 GTFALKEGAV
+261 GTFVLKEGKV
-271 RLSGDEATGLDNII
+271 RLSGDEVTGLDNII

-300 YVNAYPVDYS
+300 YANAYPVDYS
-310 NTNAAALQWDKTAG
+310 NTNAASLQWDKTAG
-324 TINAVGSGI
+324 TINAAGSGI
-333 SAARTQISP
+333 NAARTQISP
-342 STTKIALN
+342 ATTKIALN

-378 PDGKMTPV
+378 PDGNMTPV

-398 LVGNLPTKLNWELN
+398 LVGNLPTKLDWELN
-412 PVQDEEFGA
+412 PSGEFGA
-421 TVFDAEVEKSAVS
+421 TVFDTEVEKSAVS
-434 VFPQA
+434 VFANA

-522 ITLKNATNTVPDI
+522 VTLKNATNTVPDI

>member
-91 TGAVQLLGQ
+91 TGSVQLAGQTLGA
-100 KLGTSEGNAT
+100 TEGNAT

-124 FLFYGQEDVA
+124 FLFYGQDVTNTNS
-134 AGKVALSQ
+134 ALSKG
-142 STGAVYTPA
+142 TADVYTPA

-166 DDAFKT
+166 DAAFKT

-183 LDAQIDAASDPLK
+183 LDAQIDAAADPLK
-196 AELTALKT
+196 IELTALKT

-271 RLSGDEATGLDNII
+271 RLSGDEVTGLDNII

-300 YVNAYPVDYS
+300 YANAYPVDYS

-324 TINAVGSGI
+324 TINATGSGI

-365 FIAAGGVMETAND
+365 FIAAGGVMKGAND
-378 PDGKMTPV
+378 PEGNETTV

-421 TVFDAEVEKSAVS
+421 TVFDDEVEKSSVS
-434 VFPQA
+434 VF
-439 ASATYDKCSYIILPA
+439 ATKETAVYEKCSYVILPA

-522 ITLKNATNTVPDI
+522 VTLKNATNTVPDI

>member
-14 AAVMFSACSNEEK
+14 TAVMFSACSNEDK
-27 EPVQISGEGDAVKTS
+27 EPAQISGEGDAVKTS

-58 DAQADG
+58 NAQADG

-91 TGAVQLLGQ
+91 TGAVQLIGQ
-100 KLGTSEGNAT
+100 NLGTTEGNAT

-142 STGAVYTPA
+142 SAGAVYTPA

-166 DDAFKT
+166 DVAFKT

-183 LDAQIDAASDPLK
+183 LDAQIGAAADPLK
-196 AELTALKT
+196 VELTALKT

-234 DAKTALSEQVTKMTN
+234 AAKTALSEQVTQMTS
-249 ALDAGYPYGLPE
+249 ALEAGYPYGLPE
-261 GTFALKEGAV
+261 GTFVLKEGEV
-271 RLSGDEATGLDNII
+271 RLSGDEVTGLDNII

-300 YVNAYPVDYS
+300 YANAYPVDYS
-310 NTNAAALQWDKTAG
+310 NTNAASLQWDKTAG
-324 TINAVGSGI
+324 TINAAGSGI
-333 SAARTQISP
+333 NAARTQTSP
-342 STTKIALN
+342 ATTKIALN

-378 PDGKMTPV
+378 PDGNMTLV

-398 LVGNLPTKLNWELN
+398 LVGNLPTKLDWELN
-412 PVQDEEFGA
+412 PSGEFGA
-421 TVFDAEVEKSAVS
+421 TVFDTEVEKSAVS
-434 VFPQA
+434 VFANA

-454 TTGLKALSKNATIA
+454 TTGLKALGKNATIA
-468 LQFKNNGAQFYGKDG
+468 LQFKNKGAQFYGKDG

-492 IAGQLSQNGSSDVTE
+492 IAGQLSQNGTSDVME

-522 ITLKNATNTVPDI
+522 VTLKNATNTVPDI

>member
-91 TGAVQLLGQ
+91 TGSVQLAGQTLGA
-100 KLGTSEGNAT
+100 TEGNAT

-124 FLFYGQEDVA
+124 FLFYGQDVTNTNS
-134 AGKVALSQ
+134 ALSKG
-142 STGAVYTPA
+142 TADVYTPA
-151 DITFSLNNILADATN
+151 DITFSLDNILADATN
-166 DDAFKT
+166 DAAFKT

-183 LDAQIDAASDPLK
+183 LDAQIDAAADPLK
-196 AELTALKT
+196 IELTALKT

-234 DAKTALSEQVTKMTN
+234 DAKTALSEQVTKMTS
-249 ALDAGYPYGLPE
+249 ALEAGYPYGLPE

-271 RLSGDEATGLDNII
+271 RLSGDEVTGLDNII

-310 NTNAAALQWDKTAG
+310 NTNAAALQWNKTAG
-324 TINAVGSGI
+324 TINATGSGI
-333 SAARTQISP
+333 SDARTQISP

-365 FIAAGGVMETAND
+365 FIAAGGVMKGAND
-378 PDGKMTPV
+378 PEGNETTV
-386 SVNNN
+386 SVNSN

-412 PVQDEEFGA
+412 PVQNEEFGA
-421 TVFDAEVEKSAVS
+421 TVFDDEVEKSSVS
-434 VFPQA
+434 VFTTKETA
-439 ASATYDKCSYIILPA
+439 VYEKCSYVILPA

-522 ITLKNATNTVPDI
+522 VTLENATNTVPDI